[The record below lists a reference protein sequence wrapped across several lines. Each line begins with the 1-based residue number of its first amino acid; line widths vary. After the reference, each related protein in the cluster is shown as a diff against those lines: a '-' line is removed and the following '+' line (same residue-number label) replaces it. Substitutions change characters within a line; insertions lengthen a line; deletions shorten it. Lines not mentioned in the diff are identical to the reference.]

1 MKAVFTTMDV
11 HPRHR
16 FEYWRDVAC
25 KNLVDHNSV
34 ADCPQTFQAD
44 LRSGGLGEISLV
56 SFATSPMKISH
67 TKRQARQANPKEIF
81 ICQQLVG
88 VLALEQDSRE
98 IKLEPGDI
106 TLLDPCMPYS
116 GKFSAGAEMLVLK
129 TPRLLIE
136 SRVGLTREMA
146 CTPLRQAEGHAGILS
161 AYLTALPAHV
171 DALDLAGQEIVQN
184 HVLDLL
190 TMSLLSM
197 TGRRRSG
204 LSSARAISL
213 LNIRT
218 AIDARLSDPT
228 LKPAIVAAAAGISER
243 YANTVLAQE
252 GTSIMRLILARRLAR
267 CHTALKDPS
276 QAHRTISEIAYGWG
290 FSDMTH
296 FGRAFRVAYGMLPS
310 DFRKLSGTAR

>member
-16 FEYWRDVAC
+16 FEYWHDVAC
-25 KNLVDHNSV
+25 EKLIDHASI
-34 ADCPQTFQAD
+34 ADCPQTFQAE

-56 SFATSPMKISH
+56 SFATSPMTISH
-67 TKRQARQANPKEIF
+67 TKRQARQANPKEVF
-81 ICQQLVG
+81 ICHQLAG
-88 VLALEQDSRE
+88 ALTLKQDDRDT
-98 IKLEPGDI
+98 KLEPGHI

-136 SRVGLTREMA
+136 SRVGPTRDMV
-146 CTPLRQAEGHAGILS
+146 CTPVGPAGGQTGILS
-161 AYLTALPAHV
+161 AYLTALPSYV
-171 DALDLAGQEIVQN
+171 DTLELAGQEIVQN

-190 TMSLLSM
+190 ALSLLSA
-197 TGRRRSG
+197 TGRRRSRP
-204 LSSARAISL
+204 SSARAIL
-213 LNIRT
+213 HLNIRA
-218 AIDARLSDPT
+218 AIDGRLSDPT

-243 YANTVLAQE
+243 YANTVLAQH

-267 CHTALKDPS
+267 CHNALKDPA
-276 QAHRTISEIAYGWG
+276 QAHRTITEIAYGWG